1 MKSMLI
7 VDDSITSRMM
17 LKSIVAKQHPNW
29 TLCEAANG
37 DEALSEAAKQTF
49 DIITV
54 DYNMPGM
61 DGLTLVPLLQEKMPG
76 ARIALLTANIQDY
89 IQAEADNLGIPI
101 IHKPITPAKVLD
113 YVG

>member
-7 VDDSITSRMM
+7 IDDSITSRMM
-17 LKSIVAKQHPNW
+17 LKSIVSKQHADW

-37 DEALSEAAKQTF
+37 EEALSEATKQQF
-49 DIITV
+49 DIVTV

-61 DGLTLVPLLQEKMPG
+61 DGLTLVPLLQEKMPN
-76 ARIALLTANIQDY
+76 AKIALLTANIQEY
-89 IQAEADNLGIPI
+89 IQQGADELGIPI
-101 IHKPITPAKVLD
+101 IHKPITPSKVLD

>member
-7 VDDSITSRMM
+7 IDDSITSRMM
-17 LKSIVAKQHPNW
+17 LKSIVSKKHSDW
-29 TLCEAANG
+29 TICEAANG
-37 DEALSEAAKQTF
+37 EEALTQVSQQSF
-49 DIITV
+49 DIVTV

-61 DGLTLVPLLQEKMPG
+61 DGLTLIPQLQEKMPG
-76 ARIALLTANIQDY
+76 AKIALLTANIQDY
-89 IQAEADNLGIPI
+89 IQQGADDLGIPI

>member
-7 VDDSITSRMM
+7 IDDSITSRMM
-17 LKSIVAKQHPNW
+17 LKSIVSKEHSDW
-29 TLCEAANG
+29 TICEAANSE
-37 DEALSEAAKQTF
+37 EALAQVSQQSF
-49 DIITV
+49 DLVTV

-61 DGLTLVPLLQEKMPG
+61 DGLTLIPLLQKEMPN

-89 IQAEADNLGIPI
+89 IQQGADDLGVPI
-101 IHKPITPAKVLD
+101 IHKPITPAKVLA